1 MTKREQKM
9 KFWDI
14 GDLFYL
20 NWVVVTWYV
29 KICHLELKMCAL
41 YNCQSKIKIFRNEF

>member
-9 KFWDI
+9 KFWGI

-20 NWVVVTWYV
+20 NWVIVTWYI

-41 YNCQSKIKIFRNEF
+41 YNCQSKIKISKNEF